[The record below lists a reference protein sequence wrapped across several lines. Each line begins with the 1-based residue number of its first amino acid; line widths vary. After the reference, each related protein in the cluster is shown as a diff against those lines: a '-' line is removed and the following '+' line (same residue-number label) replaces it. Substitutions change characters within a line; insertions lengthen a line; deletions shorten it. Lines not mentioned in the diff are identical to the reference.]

1 MAPPR
6 KTRSPVYVRLSEGRI
21 RQIEGLVA
29 GWSFETRLFILRRL
43 RQYRPSRTP
52 LDLLRSWLRRLLRP
66 GDRSFQ
72 ILRDPEHLS
81 DWRRRFEVS
90 GSQNAAAAWNKI
102 LQRELDWH
110 DYQYRAYLLERKTA
124 DCHVPPP
131 FLTIFRKLYH
141 AHILKEYTEDPA
153 VPRAPLVLVIGSSG
167 SGKSATVKQAIEEAI
182 FATEVRPRIDL
193 EEKREEVMANQPFWR
208 SLENVD
214 PELAVRI
221 ERRRKADRLR
231 LWSRLPIIRYLFR
244 ERLSHALSSLEEEGV
259 WVDYAMI
266 TPNDY
271 QTAWAGEPGNYLRK
285 AMGDVRKTCIRHL
298 EEAHSACGSPDQMS
312 TVKGQQATLVDAMN
326 IVLDEIAMGRRDCL
340 LIATTDQPEQFDPAI
355 YRRFV
360 ERGLVIDIS
369 ELWEKP
375 ENLREV
381 VRMELRRKN
390 FTFIPIAPDHA
401 QLLPESILDETVG
414 RLYPVFRERSLRI
427 TPAYTRRLIDS
438 LISLRGSFDPHDLDD
453 QLLVRDALKAVA
465 RNVHG
470 SLYKR
475 VVCQLDRGVHWEEY
489 IGAIKNEFSEMA
501 NNALYYNV
509 SEEKGVVLTGPPGSG
524 KTYMVRAWLGDNR
537 DVQDLVVNLGD
548 LADPVNPLE
557 GMVENLERVYDIAK
571 MLSPSMVFFDEG
583 DAVAPRRSSQGGS
596 PYDKVTNKFLSIID
610 GESPLSRVFT
620 VLTTN
625 RLDIL
630 DPALIRS
637 KRLKVLS
644 VTGHLRDEDAQRII
658 RKELAQI
665 PLAAN
670 LSYEEII
677 RAARGLCETPAD
689 FTAFAEKVRSL
700 RSTEVEV
707 LGKLM
712 TAVQGDAE
720 ERARFVRFNYKT
732 LIGLLEGAVG
742 DPGLVFQARHG
753 EEYLLERLDAVA
765 EVLRRVQQ
773 NGSYP
778 VSHWHLASA
787 RQQLAASPTRKGK
800 QQLDEFLE
808 TELSREP
815 QVGFVVGV
823 GANDTS
829 GVLLPIASSLVYRI
843 FTEKIVVT
851 GAVSSAAPGAAEL
864 DLAVQMTRQSAQEAL
879 TLVENY
885 LQSLAPQVN
894 ISRLL
899 GEYLE
904 GYSIHHQ
911 LLSASYSVGGPSA
924 GFALAINTLS
934 VLLCLPV
941 LNDFGITGAPWIKGA
956 QAGEVGASVIIGG
969 HRKKAEK
976 VLQYLPRMFMPLQN
990 YQDLEPE
997 VLEAYRLDGRDIRG
1011 VKSFSSLVAEVFFF
1025 GEEYD
1030 RQLQAMLLRRREL
1043 DLSHSAVSD
1052 SSSGEELARRER
1064 DLRTAAEE
1072 TIRRRLQ
1079 ALRQHLEGGGSGLIA
1094 HEAIFAGDS
1103 CSAPRPV
1110 PPRGPAVRR
1119 DGAAGQLG
1127 VIGAGAD
1134 LKSPEFGDRIE
1145 PA

>member
-1 MAPPR
+1 MR

-21 RQIEGLVA
+21 RQIDSLVA
-29 GWSFETRLFILRRL
+29 GWSFETRLFVLRRL
-43 RQYRPSRTP
+43 RQYQPSRTP
-52 LDLLRSWLRRLLRP
+52 VDWLRAWWRRLRHP
-66 GDRSFQ
+66 GERSFQ
-72 ILRDPEHLS
+72 ILRDPEQLS

-90 GSQNAAAAWNKI
+90 GSQSAGAAWNKI
-102 LQRELDWH
+102 LEKELDWH
-110 DYQYRAYLLERKTA
+110 DYQYLSYLLERKTA
-124 DCHVPPP
+124 DCFVPPG
-131 FLTIFRKLYH
+131 FLETFSKLYH
-141 AHILKEYTEDPA
+141 AHILKEYTEDPT

-182 FATEVRPRIDL
+182 FAKEVRPRIDL
-193 EEKREEVMANQPFWR
+193 EAKKAEVMAEQPIWR
-208 SLENVD
+208 SLEEVD
-214 PELAVRI
+214 PELAVRM
-221 ERRRKADRLR
+221 ERRRKAERLR
-231 LWSRLPIIRYLFR
+231 FWSRVPVVRYVFR
-244 ERLSHALSSLEEEGV
+244 ERLGHALSSLEEEGV

-271 QTAWAGEPGNYLRK
+271 QTAYAGEPGNFLRK
-285 AMGDVRKTCIRHL
+285 AMGDPRHTSIRHL
-298 EEAHSACGSPDQMS
+298 EEAHSACGRPDQMS
-312 TVKGQQATLVDAMN
+312 SVKGQQATLVDAMN
-326 IVLDEIAMGRRDCL
+326 ILLDEIAMGRRDCL
-340 LIATTDQPEQFDPAI
+340 LIATTDQPEQFDPTI

-360 ERGLVIDIS
+360 ERGLVIDIG
-369 ELWEKP
+369 EQWTRP

-390 FTFIPIAPDHA
+390 FTFNPNASDHA
-401 QLLPESILDETVG
+401 RLLPESLLDAAVR
-414 RLYPVFRERSLRI
+414 RLYPIFRERSLRI

-438 LISLRGSFDPHDLDD
+438 LIALRGGFDPLDLDD
-453 QLLVRDALKAVA
+453 QFLVRDALQAVA

-470 SLYKR
+470 SLYKK
-475 VVCQLDRGVHWEEY
+475 VVGHMDRSIRWEDY
-489 IGAIKNEFSEMA
+489 IGVIKNEFSEMA

-537 DVQDLVVNLGD
+537 DVQDLGVNLGD
-548 LADPVNPLE
+548 LADPVQPLE

-583 DAVAPRRSSQGGS
+583 DAVAPRRSQQGGS

-644 VTGHLRDEDAQRII
+644 VTGHMRDEDAMRII
-658 RKELAQI
+658 RKELGSL
-665 PLAAN
+665 PLEEH
-670 LSYEEII
+670 LSYEEIV

-712 TAVQGDAE
+712 EAVAGSAE

-732 LIGLLEGAVG
+732 LVGLLEGAGG
-742 DPGLVFQARHG
+742 DADLAFQARHG
-753 EEYLLERLDAVA
+753 EEPLLENLDGVA
-765 EVLRRVQQ
+765 EQLRRIHAAGVF
-773 NGSYP
+773 P
-778 VSHWHLASA
+778 ISHWHLTSA

-823 GANDTS
+823 GANETS
-829 GVLLPIASSLVYRI
+829 GVLLPIASSLVYRM
-843 FTEKIVVT
+843 FQEKIVVT

-885 LQSLAPQVN
+885 LQSLCSGFNV
-894 ISRLL
+894 SRVL
-899 GEYLE
+899 GEYMD

-934 VLLCLPV
+934 VLLDLPV

-956 QAGEVGASVIIGG
+956 QTSEIGASVIIGG
-969 HRKKAEK
+969 HRKKTEK
-976 VLQYLPRMFMPLQN
+976 VLQYLPRMYMPLQN
-990 YQDLEPE
+990 YLDLEPE
-997 VLEAYRLDGRDIRG
+997 VLEAYRLEGRDIRA
-1011 VKSFSSLVAEVFFF
+1011 VRSFSALVAEVFFF
-1025 GEEYD
+1025 GPDYD
-1030 RQLQAMLLRRREL
+1030 RRLQDFLQRRREA
-1043 DLSHSAVSD
+1043 DLGLVSA
-1052 SSSGEELARRER
+1052 GEGEGRGALTDEERELRRS
-1064 DLRTAAEE
+1064 AEE
-1072 TIRRRLQ
+1072 VIRRRVE
-1079 ALRQHLEGGGSGLIA
+1079 ALRRHVGDAEGRYRS
-1094 HEAIFAGDS
+1094 HSEIFAG
-1103 CSAPRPV
+1103 ALLNGPRPLR
-1110 PPRGPAVRR
+1110 PTSR
-1119 DGAAGQLG
+1119 DAG
-1127 VIGAGAD
+1127 
-1134 LKSPEFGDRIE
+1134 ER
-1145 PA
+1145 